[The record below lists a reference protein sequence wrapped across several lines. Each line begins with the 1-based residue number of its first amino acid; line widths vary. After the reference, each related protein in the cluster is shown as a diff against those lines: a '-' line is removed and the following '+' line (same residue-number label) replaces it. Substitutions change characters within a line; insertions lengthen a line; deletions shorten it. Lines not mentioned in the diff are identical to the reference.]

1 MSSNSVWLNNIKQL
15 HFMETSNALNK
26 KYTPINGDFYDKLE
40 AAAVQNVRCE
50 LIYSDDEGNEHN
62 VISRI
67 EDLYTHDH
75 IEYAVL
81 EEETIRLDQIRNLNG
96 ESILPPKHHRR
107 DEREE
112 FDQKFY
118 SPATLIKVAENDFY
132 HLILDKSRNL
142 LELKV
147 LKQWETMDEIPNLKA
162 QLFMISEYIED
173 KFGLLNDFTLLQ
185 PDGDGT
191 LIAPFVPARGILIN
205 AGLFKVADLVPASCE
220 TIVHD
225 RGSFSVN
232 SIKVR
237 TFKDRFFAENW
248 LSQR

>member
-1 MSSNSVWLNNIKQL
+1 
-15 HFMETSNALNK
+15 METSKTLNK

-50 LIYSDDEGNEHN
+50 LIYRDDEGIEHN

-81 EEETIRLDQIRNLNG
+81 EEVTIRLDQIVNLNG
-96 ESILPPKHHRR
+96 ESILPPKQHKR

-112 FDQKFY
+112 FNRRYY
-118 SPATLIKVAENDFY
+118 SSESIIRVSENDFY
-132 HLILDKSRNL
+132 ELVVDKERNL
-142 LELKV
+142 IELKV
-147 LKQWETMDEIPNLKA
+147 RNQWETMDEIPDLKQ
-162 QLFMISEYIED
+162 QLYMVSEYMENKI
-173 KFGLLNDFTLLQ
+173 GLLNDFSSLT
-185 PDGDGT
+185 PDAQGT

-205 AGLFKVADLVPASCE
+205 AGLFKVADLVPDSCE